1 MPREMTEPARPTAAA
16 ATPLPDLILY
26 TRDGCH
32 LCDEARDVLAELL
45 QERRVAGRE
54 VPLLVERDITT
65 NQAWERAFV
74 ATIPVV
80 EFGQKRLELATSPTR
95 LRRLLDG

>member
-26 TRDGCH
+26 SRDGCH
-32 LCDEARDVLAELL
+32 LCDETRDVLVTLL
-45 QERRVAGRE
+45 EERRVADRE

-65 NQAWERAFV
+65 DQAWERAF
-74 ATIPVV
+74 ATTIPVV
-80 EFGQKRLELATSPTR
+80 EFGDRRLALATSVTR

>member
-1 MPREMTEPARPTAAA
+1 MPGEMTEPARPTAAA

-26 TRDGCH
+26 SREGCH
-32 LCDEARDVLAELL
+32 LCDEARDAIAGLFE
-45 QERRVAGRE
+45 ERRASGRE
-54 VPLLVERDITT
+54 VPVLVERDITT
-65 NQAWERAFV
+65 NEAWERAFV